1 MFANSISRF
10 KDRFKN
16 LHLQNISK
24 ESPTPLLFMFFSFY
38 ISVDFLFKSSF
49 ETLFLCT
56 TNRQTDKQKYRK
68 TDRRT
73 YRLNAKIECPLSS
86 QMISGPTERE
96 RVQELKRFQT
106 PYSCLPKK
114 SVN

>member
-16 LHLQNISK
+16 LNLQNISN
-24 ESPTPLLFMFFSFY
+24 ESPTPLLFMFFPFTFPLIFFSNLLLRHCLY
-38 ISVDFLFKSSF
+38 VQ
-49 ETLFLCT
+49 
-56 TNRQTDKQKYRK
+56 QTDKQKYRK

-86 QMISGPTERE
+86 PMISGPTERE
-96 RVQELKRFQT
+96 SSRAETFPNSIFVFT
-106 PYSCLPKK
+106 KK
-114 SVN
+114 IR